1 MLIYFSMVE
10 ETKFYSNKLA
20 QGANSP
26 LAIMLEKSA
35 HSYNVAFKNSEPVE
49 WR

>member
-26 LAIMLEKSA
+26 RAIMLQKSA
-35 HSYNVAFKNSEPVE
+35 QSYNVDFKNSEAVE
-49 WR
+49 